1 MNKVTVEDKDNKIV
15 TAWKKDTKN
24 LWLFSGLWLFFISCI
39 AFLVNL
45 GSIGLMDK
53 TEPMFVEAARQMVI
67 TGDWVTPYWNGE
79 TRFDKPPLT
88 YWLVGLSFKLFG
100 LNEWGARI
108 PSA

>member
-1 MNKVTVEDKDNKIV
+1 
-15 TAWKKDTKN
+15 
-24 LWLFSGLWLFFISCI
+24 
-39 AFLVNL
+39 
-45 GSIGLMDK
+45 MDK

-108 PSA
+108 PSALAAIAVVILGFYTLKKFGFSRAYETNQTPTKFF